1 MKKRLYIISGQIILL
16 AVFIINFASCGKDDS
31 GEHTQLS
38 ADEAKVEIRAGNQEI
53 MQAMEELMSSP
64 AFITLNFL
72 TMLMDEEFT
81 LKSNLMPILRE
92 IEDRQL
98 RAYKEMIIENYA
110 LYGEP
115 DPKTGGIWEYNFNT
129 NEFDLINPNVSYL
142 RLIYP
147 ADEEDY
153 NAGQRNAEL
162 TISDYEYIYDDYEEE
177 LPTNLNLE
185 LNLHN
190 VLAMSLH
197 YNAIYDA
204 EGIPL
209 SMAIDM
215 EMPPYS
221 LSMSQS
227 ETASN
232 LQSHMDFRKN
242 NDILFSY
249 NLQAN
254 MTPDNEVETVSGHF
268 QITPLKFEGY
278 MNEADMYNCGEGD
291 IDCMNDNMDIN
302 VIHTTL
308 NALIGHLEFRMF
320 TDEWDDTYPE
330 LVVVYED
337 GSWEWLDDIFD
348 LE

>member
-1 MKKRLYIISGQIILL
+1 MKKRYYVSLVYIIFL
-16 AVFIINFASCGKDDS
+16 AACSFYFASCGKS
-31 GEHTQLS
+31 GSDALTQLS

-53 MQAMEELMSSP
+53 MQSMEELMSSP
-64 AFITLNFL
+64 AFVTLDFL
-72 TMLMDEEFT
+72 SMLMDGEFT

-209 SMAIDM
+209 SMAINM
-215 EMPPYS
+215 QMPPYS

-232 LQSHMDFRKN
+232 LHSHMDFSKN

-291 IDCMNDNMDIN
+291 IDCMNENMDIK
-302 VIHTTL
+302 VILTTQ

-320 TDEWDDTYPE
+320 TYEGESEPA

-337 GSWEWLDDIFD
+337 DSWEWLDDIFD